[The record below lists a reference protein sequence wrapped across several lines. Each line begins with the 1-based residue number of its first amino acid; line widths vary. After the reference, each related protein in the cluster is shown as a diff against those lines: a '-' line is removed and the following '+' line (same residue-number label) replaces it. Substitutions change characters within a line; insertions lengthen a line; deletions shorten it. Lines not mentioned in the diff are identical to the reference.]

1 MNLLFVDGGNIALL
15 VLLLGLLILY
25 PILMIRRNKKEQQKQ
40 KDLVDSLKIG
50 EYVLTYSGVFGKI
63 VEMTEKEMGK
73 FIVIETGE
81 KHKNYMTVSENAIYM
96 LANNNPKIYSADGEV
111 VKPEEKTENK
121 QEDKK
126 TEDKKHEEKE

>member
-1 MNLLFVDGGNIALL
+1 MNILAFISGGDIALL
-15 VLLLGLLILY
+15 VVLVLLLVLY
-25 PILMIRRNKKEQQKQ
+25 PVMVFRRNKKEQTKQ
-40 KDLVDSLKIG
+40 KELIENLKVG

-81 KHKNYMTVSENAIYM
+81 KHKNYLTVSENAIYM

-111 VKPEEKTENK
+111 IKNDDIKKEDKPEE
-121 QEDKK
+121 
-126 TEDKKHEEKE
+126 EK